1 MKKLLYIG
9 IIALMFT
16 LFVWLLANASAVIH
30 AEEITTTITTQEEVT
45 TTTEEVTTTTEEV
58 EGEELTTFDPL
69 DAIQDEAEVF
79 ITKLEAL
86 VTAFVTSILGSA
98 VLVSL
103 GKVLLDKAIKK
114 FTEKVRTAEAQN
126 KISSER
132 ADQLVTAMQVA
143 QNVANAKIDDIQAE
157 VHQLRDDNVALN
169 GSVSELLA
177 ELKARDQIISNMLM
191 ATLGT
196 VGESDGQE

>member
-16 LFVWLLANASAVIH
+16 IVGWLLANASAVLH

-45 TTTEEVTTTTEEV
+45 TTTEEEIITTI
-58 EGEELTTFDPL
+58 DPL
-69 DAIQDEAEVF
+69 NAIQDEAEVF

-103 GKVLLDKAIKK
+103 GKVLLDKAINK

-143 QNVANAKIDDIQAE
+143 QNVANAKIDDIQSE
-157 VHQLRDDNVALN
+157 VHQLRDDNVALH
-169 GSVSELLA
+169 GSVSELLV